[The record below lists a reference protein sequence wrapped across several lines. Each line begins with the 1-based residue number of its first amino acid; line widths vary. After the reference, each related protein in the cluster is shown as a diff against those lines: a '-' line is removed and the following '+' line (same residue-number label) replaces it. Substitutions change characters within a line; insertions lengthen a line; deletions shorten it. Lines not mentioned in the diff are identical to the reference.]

1 MRLLSNMPEQDHA
14 ILINNVTVMIGDIVA
29 LDDISLT
36 IEKGEFTAVVGP
48 NGGGKTTLIRTILG
62 LQQPTTGSVCVF
74 GQDPRK
80 TNTTSP
86 IGYVPQLVNVDL
98 SYPVSVF
105 DVVLMGVFGLVG
117 VGRRVKRQHLKMADE
132 AIEKVGLSDLKRRP
146 IGRLSGG
153 QRQRAFIARAL
164 ACRPELLILD
174 EPTTGV
180 DPTTSLNLYSL
191 LRELNSRG
199 VTIMLVSHDIGVT
212 ATYVDKIVCLNRSLV
227 AHGRPEE
234 AITHHNL
241 AAMYGCDVAYLHH
254 GKAPHVVVEE
264 HDD

>member
-1 MRLLSNMPEQDHA
+1 MPDISPA
-14 ILINNVTVMIGDIVA
+14 ILINNVTVMIGDVTA
-29 LDDISLT
+29 LDDISLKVD
-36 IEKGEFTAVVGP
+36 KGDFTAIVGP

-62 LQQPTTGSVCVF
+62 LQKPSQGTVLVF
-74 GQDPRK
+74 GSDPQR
-80 TNTTSP
+80 NRQAVP
-86 IGYVPQLVNVDL
+86 IGYVPQLINIDL
-98 SYPVSVF
+98 SYPVSVC
-105 DVVLMGVFGLVG
+105 DVVLMGIYGLIG
-117 VGRRVKRQHLKMADE
+117 TGKRIKKNHKQMADE

-180 DPTTSLNLYSL
+180 DPTTSMNLYSL
-191 LRELNSRG
+191 LRELNSQG

-212 ATYVDKIVCLNRSLV
+212 ASYVNNIVCLNRNLV

-234 AITHHNL
+234 AITANNL

-264 HDD
+264 HDA